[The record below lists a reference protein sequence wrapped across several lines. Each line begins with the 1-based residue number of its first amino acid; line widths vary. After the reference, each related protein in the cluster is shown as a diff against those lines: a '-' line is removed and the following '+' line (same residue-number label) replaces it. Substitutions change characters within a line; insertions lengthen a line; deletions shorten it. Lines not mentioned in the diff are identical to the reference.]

1 MTDALWAMLGTVG
14 IWLLVLGGLA
24 IILEMVLMAVW
35 GLAIGRRMRDL
46 TKSIESEQAQIHSDV
61 ERLKRTI
68 EETKVLW
75 RPYRRY
81 LRWVRHPLVLALLG
95 SFQRRLAAR

>member
-1 MTDALWAMLGTVG
+1 MLGTIG
-14 IWLLVLGGLA
+14 ILLLVLGVAA
-24 IILEMVLMAVW
+24 IILEMVLMAIW
-35 GLAIGRRMRDL
+35 GLALGRRMRDL
-46 TKSIESEQAQIHSDV
+46 TKSIESDRAQIQADV

-68 EETKVLW
+68 EETKILW